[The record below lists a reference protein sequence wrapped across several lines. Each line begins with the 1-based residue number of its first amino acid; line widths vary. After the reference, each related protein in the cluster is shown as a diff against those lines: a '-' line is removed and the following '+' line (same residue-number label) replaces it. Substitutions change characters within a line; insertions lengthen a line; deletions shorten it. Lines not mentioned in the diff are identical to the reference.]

1 MFIKKPSVSDHL
13 LFLLEDQYNRFPRF
27 REMVNEKFPQIKEMI
42 QGVKKGV
49 VSKEELLELYLFL
62 QRLYNEFNS
71 KSALTLRKDIVEW
84 HKKFN

>member
-71 KSALTLRKDIVEW
+71 KSALTLRRDI
-84 HKKFN
+84 KFLSGME